1 MDPSM
6 SLDAVVTGASTGIG
20 RGAVKVLVGHGW
32 RVFAGVRKVADAES
46 LRQEFGEAVEPLL
59 FDVTDIAAIH
69 RAADETRVKL
79 GGHTLK
85 GLVNNAGLALGGPL
99 ALQPIDQIRWVLD
112 VNVLGA
118 VRVSQ
123 AFIPLLGADPS
134 LTGGPGRIV
143 NIGSVAG
150 RIAAPFLGDYAMSK
164 HALEAFSDSLRRE
177 LTVYGIDVV
186 VIGPGAIAT
195 PIWDKAE
202 ASDDSAY
209 ADTDYGP
216 ALKRFKA
223 AFVKRGRQGLPV
235 ERVSD
240 TIHLALTT
248 ARPRARYAVLQNRL
262 FNWTLPLLLPK
273 RVLDRVIARALGLTR
288 RA

>member
-1 MDPSM
+1 MTR
-6 SLDAVVTGASTGIG
+6 DAVVTGASTGIG
-20 RGAVKVLVGHGW
+20 RSAVKVLVGHGW

-46 LRQEFGEAVEPLL
+46 LRHEFGERVEPLL
-59 FDVTDIAAIH
+59 FDVTDADEVR
-69 RAADETRVKL
+69 RAAEETRVKL
-79 GGHTLK
+79 EGRTLK
-85 GLVNNAGLALGGPL
+85 GLVNNAGLARGGPL
-99 ALQPIDQIRWVLD
+99 AHQPVDQIRWVLD

-123 AFIPLLGADPS
+123 AFIPLLGADRS

-143 NIGSVAG
+143 NISSVAG

-177 LTVYGIDVV
+177 LTIYGVDVV
-186 VIGPGAIAT
+186 VIGPGAVRT

-202 ASDDSAY
+202 TSDDAAY

-216 ALKRFKA
+216 ILRRFKKV
-223 AFVKRGRQGLPV
+223 FVERGREGLPPKALG
-235 ERVSD
+235 EA
-240 TIHLALTT
+240 IYHALT
-248 ARPRARYAVLQNRL
+248 APKPRARYAILRNKF
-262 FNWTLPLLLPK
+262 FNWTVPTLLPK
-273 RVLDRVIARALGLTR
+273 RALDRVMTRALGLTR